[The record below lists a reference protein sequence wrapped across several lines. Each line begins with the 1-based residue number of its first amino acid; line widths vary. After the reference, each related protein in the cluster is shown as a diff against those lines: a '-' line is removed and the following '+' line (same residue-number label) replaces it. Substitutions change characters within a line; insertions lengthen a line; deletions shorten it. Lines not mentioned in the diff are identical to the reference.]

1 MWKNLILVFNV
12 LITLVRWWA
21 VWLLGDSMLN
31 HLSRCL
37 NKNIYFHQAHGGEI
51 YNFPSTPGEVFR
63 RDRLTKDEGEL
74 KCVPAANGN
83 PATCTATS
91 SSQETVGGNFD
102 YNWDAVDTNTFYD
115 PPPVCSNPSDP
126 SCTWWG
132 TWIDSGPTL
141 KTSTYTRYDPIL
153 SSVGYWRLTIPY
165 I

>member
-1 MWKNLILVFNV
+1 MVGSVTF
-12 LITLVRWWA
+12 R
-21 VWLLGDSMLN
+21 GLN
-31 HLSRCL
+31 AQSFMQMF
-37 NKNIYFHQAHGGEI
+37 KKKYFHQAYGGEI

-126 SCTWWG
+126 TCTWWG
-132 TWIDSGPTL
+132 TWIDSGPIL

-153 SSVGYWRLTIPY
+153 SSVGY
-165 I
+165 